1 MRRMLPQTVGLSVA
15 SEGLFEAVHGKLDD
29 ASPYLP
35 YTWLSMSYTWA
46 GYRSFKRPPGVRPL
60 LKKLGVTP
68 ELIEAEETE

>member
-1 MRRMLPQTVGLSVA
+1 
-15 SEGLFEAVHGKLDD
+15 
-29 ASPYLP
+29 
-35 YTWLSMSYTWA
+35 MSYTWA